1 MTPQADPP
9 AGHFSEVAADECWNL
24 LDTTTVGRLA
34 FAGDDGIVVIPVN
47 FIVLD
52 EAVYFRTS
60 PHTVVAPLADGRDD
74 VAFEVDHHED
84 MLQRGWSVLLH
95 GSTVEV
101 EDAEAEQAR
110 RSSSRLGPWAP
121 GDRSLMIK
129 LTPKRISGRRVSLH

>member
-9 AGHFSEVAADECWNL
+9 AGHFSEVDTDECWRL

-47 FIVLD
+47 FLVLD

-60 PHTVVAPLADGRDD
+60 PNTVVAALAKGRDD

-84 MLQRGWSVLLH
+84 MLQRGWSVLVH
-95 GSTVEV
+95 GSTAEV

-129 LTPKRISGRRVSLH
+129 LVPNRISGRRVSLH